1 MAAVNWIGIVG
12 GLALFLYGIKL
23 MGSSIER
30 LAGPKLKKILEKLT
44 SNRFLAFL
52 VGIGVTAVIQS
63 SNAVTAMTVD
73 FVNAGLME
81 LSNASGII
89 LGANIGTTITA
100 FLIAL
105 KISTI
110 APIIAFIGVAAI
122 VFFKNKKINNAG
134 GIIAGLGILFIGM
147 DLMKNNME
155 PLQNEVWFTDIIASL
170 GNNIFL
176 GVLVGLVFT
185 SIVQSVSASVGVLL
199 AMAMAGVVTSLGQV
213 VYVML
218 GMNIG
223 CCIAAVVAA
232 IGGTKDGKRTA
243 LVHVI
248 LNVFNCILFIILWNL
263 LPIDKWFSS
272 LIPSVRWQIA
282 VFDMA
287 QKVITVIIM
296 LPLLPLVE
304 KLTRLI
310 IPGESKPEQQM
321 LMHIRATDL
330 STISVGIAQAQAET
344 LRMFELAK
352 TNLQL
357 ACMGLKD
364 KKTGCDMNLIE
375 ENEETID
382 YLNKAITEYLVKITA
397 FATSDAD
404 ANAID
409 QMYHVVCD
417 YERIGDHADNIAG
430 YVQYCNE
437 HDFSFSASAHNELR
451 KLIITVLDFLDEAQ
465 KFYLGNSDLDIKT
478 LEDTE
483 ESIDDVVDEFQEA
496 HIRRLEKGKCTAD
509 MGVLYVEIL
518 TDLERVADHALNI
531 AQAGLKNS
539 AKYAAKQLKA
549 QE

>member
-1 MAAVNWIGIVG
+1 MTAGNWIGIVG

-23 MGSSIER
+23 MGSSIEH

-44 SNRFLAFL
+44 SNRFLALL

-81 LSNASGII
+81 LTNASGII

-105 KISTI
+105 KVSTI

-147 DLMKNNME
+147 DLMKINME
-155 PLQNEVWFTDIIASL
+155 PLQNEAWFTKIIASL
-170 GNNIFL
+170 GHNILL
-176 GVLVGLVFT
+176 GVLVGLIFT

-243 LVHVI
+243 LIHVI
-248 LNVFNCILFIILWNL
+248 LNVFNCVLFIILWNL
-263 LPIDKWFSS
+263 LPLEEWFS

-282 VFDMA
+282 VFDMV

-304 KLTRLI
+304 KLTRII
-310 IPGESKPEQQM
+310 IPGENEPEQQM

-344 LRMFELAK
+344 LRMYDLAK

-357 ACMGLKD
+357 ACAGLKD
-364 KKTGCDMNLIE
+364 KKTGCDMELISQ
-375 ENEETID
+375 NEETID
-382 YLNKAITEYLVKITA
+382 YLNKAITEYLVKITS
-397 FATSDAD
+397 FATNDSD

-437 HDFSFSASAHNELR
+437 NGYNFSSSAHEELR
-451 KLIITVLDFLDEAQ
+451 MLIKKVLEFLNEAQ
-465 KFYLGNSDLDIKT
+465 DFYLGKSKVDIKT

-483 ESIDDVVDEFQEA
+483 ESIDEVVDELQEA

-518 TDLERVADHALNI
+518 TDFERVADHALNI
-531 AQAGLKNS
+531 AQAGLKSS

-549 QE
+549 QEQ